1 MINKSLTHHLYQNH
15 RTWTFRF
22 RWPEDVRN
30 DVEEQHELHKS
41 LKTIHLHE
49 AMNKRDV
56 LLAFCKKLVR
66 TIRTGDRQEFENL
79 RERLRSQELF
89 SKDDILITPDKN
101 QEYFDDTKL
110 DNFKVF
116 QRLIDES
123 WADIFKN
130 AEDQFKPKEKVGHLK
145 ALKQLEVLTKNALVY
160 GNTAPFDIHLQEWLV
175 IRRDQVTPKTLED
188 GRLSVAK
195 FKEYFPTLETV
206 KRRHV
211 REWFDNQVSVYS
223 PDRLKKFKQHLQSYW
238 TFLKEGMDH
247 MLVDEDAEPFKGIH
261 IKENYNAEKQLNGW
275 LPFPNL
281 GEDIVRLLKGAS
293 TRGDQQLVNLIIL
306 DMYTGMR
313 IEEACSLSI
322 EHIDPDYIYVPK
334 SKTTP
339 EMRKIPIHSMLTEPL
354 LLMVKEST
362 DGYIISG
369 LVSNNK
375 YGIRSDPIGKRFGRL
390 KSNLGFGPR
399 YVFHS
404 IKKTVTTIMEKADVR
419 ADVILD
425 IVGHKN
431 TTVTH
436 VSSSMQNQKK
446 AIEKLVYPLEYL

>member
-1 MINKSLTHHLYQNH
+1 MLKKSLTHHLYQNH

-22 RWPEDVRN
+22 RWPEDIRG
-30 DVEEQHELHKS
+30 DVDEKYELHRS
-41 LKTIHLHE
+41 LKTIHIDE
-49 AMNKRDV
+49 AMNKRD
-56 LLAFCKKLVR
+56 LLLSFCKKLVI
-66 TIRTGDRQEFENL
+66 TIRSGDRRESEKL
-79 RERLRSQELF
+79 RKNLRSQELF
-89 SKDDILITPDKN
+89 SKDKMLITPNEN

-110 DNFKVF
+110 DKFKTF
-116 QRLIDES
+116 QQIVDEG
-123 WADIFKN
+123 WADIIKK
-130 AEDQFKPKEKVGHLK
+130 AEDKFNPKEKAGHLN
-145 ALKQLEVLTKNALVY
+145 ALKQLEVLTKNALSY

-188 GRLSVAK
+188 GRLSVVK
-195 FKEYFPTLETV
+195 FKEDFPTIKMV

-211 REWFDNQVSVYS
+211 REWFDNQITVYS

-261 IKENYNAEKQLNGW
+261 IKENNNPATKLNGW

-281 GEDIVRLLKGAS
+281 GDDIVRLLKGAS
-293 TRGDQQLVNLIIL
+293 TKEDQQLVNLIIL

-322 EHIDPDYIYVPK
+322 ENIDPEYICVPK

-339 EMRKIPIHSMLTEPL
+339 EMRKIPIHSMLAEPL

-362 DGYIISG
+362 DGYVISG

-390 KSNLGFGPR
+390 KSSLGFGQR
-399 YVFHS
+399 HVFHS

-431 TTVTH
+431 LRATH
-436 VSSSMQNQKK
+436 IGSSLQRQKK
-446 AIEKLVYPLEYL
+446 AIEKLVYPLDYL

>member
-1 MINKSLTHHLYQNH
+1 M
-15 RTWTFRF
+15 
-22 RWPEDVRN
+22 
-30 DVEEQHELHKS
+30 
-41 LKTIHLHE
+41 
-49 AMNKRDV
+49 
-56 LLAFCKKLVR
+56 
-66 TIRTGDRQEFENL
+66 
-79 RERLRSQELF
+79 
-89 SKDDILITPDKN
+89 LITPDKK

-110 DNFKVF
+110 DNFKTF
-116 QRLIDES
+116 QQLIDEG
-123 WADIFKN
+123 WAKIIKQ
-130 AEDQFKPKEKVGHLK
+130 AEGKFNPKEKAGHIN

-188 GRLSVAK
+188 GRLSIVK
-195 FKEYFPTLETV
+195 FKEDFPTVKMV

-211 REWFDNQVSVYS
+211 REWFDNQITVYS

-261 IKENYNAEKQLNGW
+261 IKEIYNAEKQLNGW

-281 GEDIVRLLKGAS
+281 GDDLVRLLKGAS
-293 TRGDQQLVNLIIL
+293 TKEDQQLVNLIIL

-313 IEEACSLSI
+313 IEEACTLSV

-339 EMRKIPIHSMLTEPL
+339 EMRKIPIHSMLVEPL
-354 LLMVKEST
+354 QLMVKEST
-362 DGYIISG
+362 DGYVISG

-390 KSNLGFGPR
+390 KSSLGFGPR

-425 IVGHKN
+425 IIGHKN
-431 TTVTH
+431 TSATDVA
-436 VSSSMQNQKK
+436 SSMQKRK
-446 AIEKLVYPLEYL
+446 EAIEKLVYPLDYL